1 MLAPGQECSCREV
14 VSFEGQSVAGWG
26 CSECAWVFN
35 PSGPPIGKTL
45 EEMKRNF
52 QMRLSEEFVHHDC
65 AEHLRVK
72 AAASAGGS
80 RPAIRQRPAQF
91 RLRPQSR

>member
-1 MLAPGQECSCREV
+1 MLTPGRESSSRKV
-14 VSFEGQSVAGWG
+14 VWIEGMSLEGWG

-45 EEMKRNF
+45 EEMKQNF
-52 QMRLSEEFVHHDC
+52 QMQLFEEFASHDC

-72 AAASAGGS
+72 AAASAQGT
-80 RPAIRQRPAQF
+80 RPAIRQNPAQF
-91 RLRPQSR
+91 